1 MIPIRDKKVLE
12 NIEAIINSDESSFYI
27 DTIRIEFSKEHTI
40 KELNKIGNW
49 NKINKAD
56 RQIYKKLID
65 RLTADEISNAYR
77 LENNN
82 NIFYYNSNKD
92 RPKYRLA
99 TMVIFGLKQYHKE
112 PPPRDIIISI
122 ISILKNITSIDLCYD
137 SAIKPDINKLIQL
150 GGSQCFIDKSTPTS
164 TYYINTPH
172 IPSIERA
179 YIYDKQHKNSLGTP
193 LWRFEAQISIIN
205 PKEPYIPLFEL
216 LEMIDYIYPKERL

>member
-1 MIPIRDKKVLE
+1 MIPIRDKQVLE

-27 DTIRIEFSKEHTI
+27 DTIRVEFSKEYTI
-40 KELNKIGNW
+40 NKLKEIGSW
-49 NKINKAD
+49 IKINPRD
-56 RQIYKKLID
+56 RQIYKKLTD
-65 RLTADEISNAYR
+65 RLAPDEVSNAYR
-77 LENNN
+77 LENH
-82 NIFYYNSNKD
+82 NIYYYNKRD
-92 RPKYRLA
+92 RKRRKA
-99 TMVIFGLKQYHKE
+99 MMVIFGLKQYHKE

-164 TYYINTPH
+164 TYYINSPH
-172 IPSIERA
+172 IPSIER
-179 YIYDKQHKNSLGTP
+179 ITVYDKQFKNNLIKP